1 MAVSDTVSRKCKYAL
16 RAIFELSFRGS
27 KEPVKIQTIARAQ
40 GIPARF
46 LEVIMSE
53 LKHGGFVESKRGSDG
68 GYKLARDANDIT
80 VGEVIAFMEGSKQT
94 NLEEYP
100 GSGNF
105 AGGYVFSQMWKQVNS
120 VVADIYNNT
129 SFWELVEQEAAQ
141 RKSYIPNYA
150 I

>member
-1 MAVSDTVSRKCKYAL
+1 MAVSDTVSRKCKYSL
-16 RAIFELSFRGS
+16 RAIFELAFRGS
-27 KEPVKIQTIARAQ
+27 TEPVKIQTIARSQ

-53 LKHGGFVESKRGSDG
+53 LKHGGFVESKRGNEG

-80 VGEVIAFMEGSKQT
+80 VGEVIAFMEGPKQT
-94 NLEEYP
+94 NIEEYP

-105 AGGYVFSQMWKQVNS
+105 VGGYVFGQMWKHVNS
-120 VVADIYNNT
+120 VVANIYNNT
-129 SFWELVEQEAAQ
+129 SFSELVEQEAAQ